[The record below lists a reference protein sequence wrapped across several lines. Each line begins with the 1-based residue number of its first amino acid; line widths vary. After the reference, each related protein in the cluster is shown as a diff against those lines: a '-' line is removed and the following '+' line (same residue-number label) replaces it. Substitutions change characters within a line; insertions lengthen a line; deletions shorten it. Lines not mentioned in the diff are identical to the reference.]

1 MTRIQIFRP
10 GRHTA
15 MSGEALA
22 FSDVD
27 VKAIADGYDP
37 ALHEAPIVIGHPE
50 LNKPAF
56 GWVKSLHFN
65 GGILEA
71 EVDQVDPAFAQLV
84 NEGKY
89 KKVSSRFFKPDA
101 AHNPKPGAFSLSM
114 SASSAPP
121 RRRYPGSRPRASP
134 PRTKPLPSPSA
145 ASPASPVCSAACAI
159 FPSASSGSMPP
170 TRRSRA
176 GRSTTL
182 PHRTKRSHSGLRP
195 AGEAGRQTQQ
205 GARSD

>member
-1 MTRIQIFRP
+1 MTRIQFFRP

-27 VKAIADGYDP
+27 VKAMPTATIRRCTRRRS
-37 ALHEAPIVIGHPE
+37 VNGHPE

-89 KKVSSRFFKPDA
+89 KKVSSRF
-101 AHNPKPGAFSLSM
+101 LS
-114 SASSAPP
+114 
-121 RRRYPGSRPRASP
+121 RT
-134 PRTKPLPSPSA
+134 PRTTR
-145 ASPASPVCSAACAI
+145 SPAP
-159 FPSASSGSMPP
+159 F
-170 TRRSRA
+170 T
-176 GRSTTL
+176 
-182 PHRTKRSHSGLRP
+182 
-195 AGEAGRQTQQ
+195 
-205 GARSD
+205 